1 MHKAR
6 AMKALLKR
14 NSYWLKGLLSV
25 GLLIIVFYRVEW
37 SALLQA
43 LNSVTWWFYP
53 VIFCLSLLNF
63 SLATLRWRLFLPTHK
78 FAELF
83 RLSFVGI
90 FFSFTLPS
98 SLTGDVAKVA
108 KVDKKESG
116 TSRVIAG
123 VVVDRLLG
131 LLALFF
137 FSVIAVLLTSIPEFQ
152 SALWIVVAITSSF
165 LGVILLFYTSL
176 YGFLL
181 KIVKRSPL
189 SRISWFEHNFW
200 YFEELVKQIQGYF
213 KDFRLV
219 GLNFMYA
226 IITQFVFGASYLVS
240 DIMFSF
246 NVSIIDYFV
255 ISAVTQLAIM
265 LPISIG
271 GIGVKEVSFV
281 KLIGL
286 AGIDYSAAS
295 AASLVGYPNLLLL
308 VMIGWQLNMR
318 NNSKAK
324 D

>member
-1 MHKAR
+1 
-6 AMKALLKR
+6 MKALLKR
-14 NSYWLKGLLSV
+14 NSYWLKWLLSL
-25 GLLIIVFYRVEW
+25 GLLIIIFYRVEW
-37 SALLQA
+37 SSLLQA

-63 SLATLRWRLFLPTHK
+63 TLATLRWRLFLPTHK
-78 FAELF
+78 FSELF
-83 RLSFVGI
+83 KLSFVGI

-108 KVDKKESG
+108 KVDKKDSG

-123 VVVDRLLG
+123 VIVDRLLG

-137 FSVIAVLLTSIPEFQ
+137 FSVIAVLMTSIPEFR
-152 SALWIVVAITSSF
+152 SVLWIVVSIAFSF
-165 LGVILLFYTSL
+165 LGGILLFYTSL
-176 YGFLL
+176 YDFLL
-181 KIVKRSPL
+181 KILKRSPL
-189 SRISWFEHNFW
+189 SRISWFERNFR
-200 YFEELVKQIQGYF
+200 YFEELIKQIQGYF
-213 KDFRLV
+213 KNFRLV
-219 GLNFMYA
+219 GLNFMFA

-240 DIMFSF
+240 DFMFSF

-271 GIGVKEVSFV
+271 GIGVKEASFV

-308 VMIGWQLNMR
+308 VMIGWQLNMK
-318 NNSKAK
+318 NNSKAR